1 VTIPHRFNGPLD
13 RGQGGYS
20 AGVVATFIDGPAD
33 VSLRRPVPLDR
44 PLEVV
49 EDAGTIGL
57 VDGAELIADGRP
69 APGLEVAVPEPVGL
83 DAAREA
89 TTRYAGALE
98 GPFSRCFVCGL
109 TREDGFHVF
118 AGQVAGRRIL
128 ASPWTPPAWAADGDG
143 AVRPEFV
150 WAALDCPAT
159 FAALLEEGVSL
170 GVLARL
176 SARIDAPV
184 QAGREHVV
192 IGWPTG
198 AEGRKAHA
206 GAAVLSA
213 GGAVLAAAQA
223 LLVTPRA

>member
-1 VTIPHRFNGPLD
+1 
-13 RGQGGYS
+13 
-20 AGVVATFIDGPAD
+20 
-33 VSLRRPVPLDR
+33 
-44 PLEVV
+44 
-49 EDAGTIGL
+49 
-57 VDGAELIADGRP
+57 
-69 APGLEVAVPEPVGL
+69 
-83 DAAREA
+83 
-89 TTRYAGALE
+89 
-98 GPFSRCFVCGL
+98 
-109 TREDGFHVF
+109 
-118 AGQVAGRRIL
+118 
-128 ASPWTPPAWAADGDG
+128 
-143 AVRPEFV
+143 VRPEFV

-184 QAGREHVV
+184 QVGREHVV

>member
-1 VTIPHRFNGPLD
+1 
-13 RGQGGYS
+13 
-20 AGVVATFIDGPAD
+20 
-33 VSLRRPVPLDR
+33 
-44 PLEVV
+44 
-49 EDAGTIGL
+49 
-57 VDGAELIADGRP
+57 
-69 APGLEVAVPEPVGL
+69 
-83 DAAREA
+83 
-89 TTRYAGALE
+89 
-98 GPFSRCFVCGL
+98 
-109 TREDGFHVF
+109 VF
-118 AGQVAGRRIL
+118 AGQVAGRRVL

-159 FAALLEEGVSL
+159 FAALLDESVSL